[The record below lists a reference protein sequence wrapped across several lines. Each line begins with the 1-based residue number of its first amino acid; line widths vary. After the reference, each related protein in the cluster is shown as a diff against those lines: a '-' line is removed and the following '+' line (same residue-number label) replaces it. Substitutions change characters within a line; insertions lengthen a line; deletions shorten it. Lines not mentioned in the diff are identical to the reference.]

1 MAGDE
6 LSGILSGGF
15 VGLLVLTLIEQEVIA
30 HTAADEAL
38 LHAGQCVDGMVDV
51 KQTGEIRVEVGTD
64 LWVDARRPLAVLT
77 GFLVASAHAI
87 HVGRRTAEIRD
98 IAFKTVHGNDL
109 TGFAEDALLGT
120 AGDEL
125 ALMGRDGAEGAAA
138 ETAAM
143 EIDRELDHLVGR
155 YCLALVFGMRQTRVG
170 QVISLVHLF
179 RCQRRI
185 GRIDDSELA
194 VDSLQQSLG
203 VHLV

>member
-15 VGLLVLTLIEQEVIA
+15 VGLLVLALIEQKIVA
-30 HTAADEAL
+30 HTTADETL
-38 LHAGQCVDGMVDV
+38 FHTRQRIDSMVDV
-51 KQTGEIRVEVGTD
+51 EQTGEIRVEVGTD
-64 LWVDARRPLAVLT
+64 LWIDARRSLAVLAR
-77 GFLVASAHAI
+77 FLVASAHAI